1 MGVPSQLGLN
11 GAVPELKHFEGID
24 ASIQRALKDKEAKA
38 RAKTVLK
45 PSARPVIKKET
56 IGQLQDN
63 RSTSY
68 GAGTQKVKLE
78 APATPLANS
87 FVTPAKR
94 GMCHA
99 VPACVLVC
107 VLCKFERCCWTCT

>member
-1 MGVPSQLGLN
+1 MVCNHSQLKLD
-11 GAVPELKHFEGID
+11 GAVPELKHFEGIE
-24 ASIQRALKDKEAKA
+24 SSMQRALRDKEARA

-63 RSTSY
+63 LSANY
-68 GAGTQKVKLE
+68 GTGAQKVKLE
-78 APATPLANS
+78 APAPATPLANS

-94 GMCHA
+94 GMCHT
-99 VPACVLVC
+99 PPGSM
-107 VLCKFERCCWTCT
+107 R